1 MKNSG
6 NRAGRHGCA
15 GDAMVNIQQWQ
26 GRSVF
31 LTGHTGFK
39 GSWLALWLAQ
49 MGARVHGY
57 ALDPSTTPSLFN
69 EAGVARVLAGD
80 MRADIADRSALQ
92 AALQAARPS
101 VVLHLAAQALV
112 RPSYA
117 DPLTTLAT
125 NVMGT
130 AHVLEAVRAVD
141 SVQAVVIVTTDKVYD
156 NREWVY
162 PYREADAL
170 GGRDPYSASK
180 SAAEI
185 VVASYRASFY
195 GADGHPARVA
205 TARAGNVIGGGDW
218 SPERLVPDC
227 LQAFAAGAPVSLRYP
242 QAVRPWQHVLEPLG
256 GYLAL
261 AERLLGVDGE
271 RAAKAWN
278 FGPEVGG
285 DAAVGAVAEGLAR
298 RWGEGARIEYS
309 GAAGAPHE
317 AGLLRL
323 DITQARIELGWRP
336 LWSLEQALD
345 ATVDWFQAWQ
355 RGDDVATLCRKQIAS
370 YMAGTASQSLRLNR

>member
-1 MKNSG
+1 
-6 NRAGRHGCA
+6 
-15 GDAMVNIQQWQ
+15 MVNIQQWQ

-39 GSWLALWLAQ
+39 GSWLALWLSQ

-80 MRADIADRSALQ
+80 MRADIADRSALK

-112 RPSYA
+112 RPSYT

-170 GGRDPYSASK
+170 GGHDPYSASK

-195 GADGHPARVA
+195 GAAGHPARVA

-261 AERLLGVDGE
+261 AERLLGRGGE

-298 RWGEGARIEYS
+298 RWGEDARIEYS

-370 YMAGTASQSLRLNR
+370 YMAGTASQSL